1 MNGYRGVYG
10 GQRQRRYIL
19 KMGLPTPLVLV
30 LSNSA
35 SVSVRTSRPLMFGLR
50 RRPDLR
56 SKDGPPSLLA
66 CILDL

>member
-1 MNGYRGVYG
+1 MNGYRGVHG
-10 GQRQRRYIL
+10 GQHQRHYIL

-35 SVSVRTSRPLMFGLR
+35 LVSVRTSRPLMFGLR
-50 RRPDLR
+50 CRLDLR
-56 SKDGPPSLLA
+56 SKDGPPSSLA